1 MTTGAKDNSIF
12 QYKWMLLGLL
22 WFAYFLNQGDRQIF
36 NTVIPLIKEDLGL
49 TDYDIGDIVMV
60 FTAVYGVLVPVSGF
74 LGDLVSRKWI
84 VVWSLL
90 IFSAGTLCTGLAGGM
105 ALLILFR
112 SVATGGGEAFY
123 FPAATSLLSQLH
135 SHTRATALSIHQTSL
150 YVGIIA
156 SGFISGYIGEHYG
169 WRAAFY
175 VFGSIGVLWAALCIF
190 AMRNTPMPVPAC
202 GEPEKSEKVK
212 FAKMFSAILKKQT
225 FYCLALAF
233 ACQCFV
239 NVGYNTWMPSY
250 LHEKY
255 EMSLSMAGLNS
266 MLWHFAFAFFGV
278 MIGGK
283 LSDAFSEKFRQSRMW
298 AEFLGLFLAVP
309 FIFLCGYTDSFWV
322 CCAAMAGFGFF
333 RGVYDSNLFAALFD
347 VVEPRYR
354 ATASGL
360 YLSFAFVMGS
370 IAPKLM
376 AYIKEIA
383 GFSAGIMSLSAA
395 FLLGSAFVAA
405 AMLFFFNKNYCGE
418 NG

>member
-1 MTTGAKDNSIF
+1 MKKNSLF
-12 QYKWMLLGLL
+12 QYKWFLVGLL
-22 WFAYFLNQGDRQIF
+22 WVAYFLNQGDRQIF
-36 NTVIPLIKEDLGL
+36 NTVIPLIKADLGL
-49 TDYDIGDIVMV
+49 TDYDIGDVVMI
-60 FTAVYGVLVPVSGF
+60 FTAVYGILVPISGF
-74 LGDLVSRKWI
+74 LGDLISRKWI
-84 VVWSLL
+84 VIWSLL
-90 IFSAGTLCTGLAGGM
+90 IFSGGTLCTGLSGGIV
-105 ALLILFR
+105 LLIVFR

-175 VFGSIGVLWAALCIF
+175 VFGSIGIIWAVLCIF
-190 AMRNTPMPVPAC
+190 AMQNTPMPAPSESSDKKV
-202 GEPEKSEKVK
+202 EKTS
-212 FAKMFSAILKKQT
+212 FSKMLGAILKKQT

-283 LSDAFSEKFRQSRMW
+283 LSDAFSEKFKQSRMW
-298 AEFLGLFLAVP
+298 AA
-309 FIFLCGYTDSFWV
+309 IS
-322 CCAAMAGFGFF
+322 
-333 RGVYDSNLFAALFD
+333 RGSVHISVRIY
-347 VVEPRYR
+347 
-354 ATASGL
+354 
-360 YLSFAFVMGS
+360 
-370 IAPKLM
+370 
-376 AYIKEIA
+376 
-383 GFSAGIMSLSAA
+383 
-395 FLLGSAFVAA
+395 
-405 AMLFFFNKNYCGE
+405 
-418 NG
+418 

>member
-1 MTTGAKDNSIF
+1 MKKNSLF
-12 QYKWMLLGLL
+12 QYKWFLVGLL
-22 WFAYFLNQGDRQIF
+22 WVAYFLNQGDRQIF
-36 NTVIPLIKEDLGL
+36 NTVIPLIKADLGL
-49 TDYDIGDIVMV
+49 TDYDIGDVVMI
-60 FTAVYGVLVPVSGF
+60 FTAVYGILVPISGF
-74 LGDLVSRKWI
+74 LGDLISRKWI
-84 VVWSLL
+84 VIWSLL
-90 IFSAGTLCTGLAGGM
+90 IFSGGGIVM
-105 ALLILFR
+105 LIVFR

-175 VFGSIGVLWAALCIF
+175 VFGSIGVIWAVLCIF
-190 AMRNTPMPVPAC
+190 AMQNTPMPAPSESSDKKV
-202 GEPEKSEKVK
+202 EKTS
-212 FAKMFSAILKKQT
+212 FSKMLGAILKKQT

-283 LSDAFSEKFRQSRMW
+283 LSDAFSEKFKQSRMW

-309 FIFLCGYTDSFWV
+309 FIFLCGYTDNFWI

-347 VVEPRYR
+347 VIEPRYR

-370 IAPKLM
+370 VAPKLM

-395 FLLGSAFVAA
+395 FLLGSAFVAVS
-405 AMLFFFNKNYCGE
+405 MLFFFNKNYCE
-418 NG
+418 ESE

>member
-1 MTTGAKDNSIF
+1 MKKNSLF
-12 QYKWMLLGLL
+12 QYKWFLVGLL
-22 WFAYFLNQGDRQIF
+22 WVAYFLNQGDRQIF
-36 NTVIPLIKEDLGL
+36 NTVIPLIKADLGL
-49 TDYDIGDIVMV
+49 TDYDIGDVVMI
-60 FTAVYGVLVPVSGF
+60 FTAVYGILVPISGF
-74 LGDLVSRKWI
+74 LGDLISRKWI
-84 VVWSLL
+84 VIWSLL
-90 IFSAGTLCTGLAGGM
+90 IFSGGTLCTGLSGGIV
-105 ALLILFR
+105 LLIVFR
-112 SVATGGGEAFY
+112 GVATSGGEAFY

-175 VFGSIGVLWAALCIF
+175 VFGSIGVVWAVLCIF
-190 AMRNTPMPVPAC
+190 AMQNTPMPAPSESSDKKV
-202 GEPEKSEKVK
+202 EKTS
-212 FAKMFSAILKKQT
+212 FSKMLGAILKK
-225 FYCLALAF
+225 LALAF

-283 LSDAFSEKFRQSRMW
+283 LSDAFSEKFKQSRMW

-309 FIFLCGYTDSFWV
+309 FIFLCGYTDNFWI

-347 VVEPRYR
+347 VIEPRYR

-370 IAPKLM
+370 VAPKLM

-395 FLLGSAFVAA
+395 FLLGSAFVAVS
-405 AMLFFFNKNYCGE
+405 MLFFFNKNYCE
-418 NG
+418 ESE